1 MLVKEVSMTRSLSC
15 WFLVLVLLATGCA
28 RQAEEPADLL
38 IVNGRIYTFAWGE
51 PDLEGAPAADAPHSE
66 VGWQSDAEAVAV
78 KGGQIVFVGSQA
90 DAEKYR
96 DSDTKTLDV
105 AGATVIPGLVDSHTH
120 IVELGKKESQVDLLA
135 VATEEEAVRRVA
147 AFAAGVPDGE
157 WIIGWGW
164 DEGAWANHYPG
175 KELLSAQVPN
185 HPVVL
190 KSLHGF
196 AIWGNQLALQEAGIS
211 RSSEEVSGG
220 TILRDDD
227 GEPTGVL
234 LNRATNLLSD
244 VIPEPGPEQL
254 QSYVLKGLEAMARDG
269 YVAIHEAGAGAQL
282 MAAFAALEEHDRLP
296 LRVYAMVRA
305 REPELCRQWLEKGP
319 DADNDSMLTTRSVKA
334 FYDAA
339 LGSRGARLLD
349 DYSDRPGHRG
359 TSGGQYGFDEEL
371 VAEMMRN
378 GFQAAVHAIGDAGNR
393 ETLEFLESVSAED
406 QQIASLRHRIEHAQV
421 VHPDDFKRF
430 AAGNFIASMQP
441 PHCVEDKTWAED
453 RLGPQRVK
461 GAYAWRTMRR
471 TGTCLVFN
479 SDLAGSD
486 HSIFYGLH
494 AAITRRDKQKQPPEG
509 WYPEERMT
517 AEEAL
522 RGYTTWAAYSAGWE
536 SLSGVL
542 APGRWADIT
551 IMDIDPLVS
560 GETDPGKILEGKILA
575 TIVAGKV
582 VHDALP

>member
-1 MLVKEVSMTRSLSC
+1 MEVAMTRSLSC
-15 WFLVLVLLATGCA
+15 CLLVLLLLAPGCA
-28 RQAEEPADLL
+28 RQAEESADLL
-38 IVNGRIYTFAWGE
+38 IINGRVYTFTWGE
-51 PDLEGAPAADAPHSE
+51 PDLEGVPAADAPHTE
-66 VGWQSDAEAVAV
+66 AGWQADAEAVAV
-78 KGGQIVFVGSQA
+78 KDGQIIFVGSQKE
-90 DAEKYR
+90 AEGYR
-96 DSDTKTLDV
+96 GAATQVLDV
-105 AGATVIPGLVDSHTH
+105 ADATVLPGLVDSHTH
-120 IVELGKKESQVDLLA
+120 IVELGKKESQVDLLG
-135 VATEEEAVRRVA
+135 VENEEEAVRRVVE
-147 AFAAGVPDGE
+147 FAADVPAGE

-175 KELLSAQVPN
+175 KELLSEQVAN

-196 AIWGNQLALQEAGIS
+196 AIWGNQLALQAAGIS

-234 LNRATNLLSD
+234 LNRATNLLTD

-269 YVAIHEAGAGAQL
+269 YVAIHEAGAGVQL
-282 MAAFAALEEHDRLP
+282 MDAFTALEEQGRLP

-305 REPELCRQWLEKGP
+305 REPELCRQWLASGP
-319 DADNDSMLTTRSVKA
+319 DTDNDSMLTTRSVKA

-339 LGSRGARLLD
+339 LGSRGARLLE

-378 GFQAAVHAIGDAGNR
+378 GFQAAIHAIGDAGNR
-393 ETLEFLESVSAED
+393 ETLEFLESVIAED
-406 QQIASLRHRIEHAQV
+406 SEIAALRHRIEHAQV

-453 RLGPQRVK
+453 RLGPERVK

-517 AEEAL
+517 AEESL
-522 RGYTTWAAYSAGWE
+522 RGYTIWAAYSAGWE
-536 SLSGVL
+536 QLTGVL

-551 IMDIDPLVS
+551 IMDIDPLVL
-560 GETDPGKILEGKILA
+560 GESDPGKILDGKILA
-575 TIVAGKV
+575 TIVAGKL
-582 VHDALP
+582 VHEARP

>member
-1 MLVKEVSMTRSLSC
+1 MKEVAMTRSLSC
-15 WFLVLVLLATGCA
+15 CFLVLVLLTTGCA

-38 IVNGRIYTFAWGE
+38 IVNGRVYTLAWGE
-51 PDLEGAPAADAPHSE
+51 PNLEGVPAADAPHSE
-66 VGWQSDAEAVAV
+66 AGWQPDAEAVAV
-78 KGGQIVFVGSQA
+78 KDGQIVFVGSQA
-90 DAEKYR
+90 DAEQFR
-96 DSDTKTLDV
+96 GAETRVIDA

-120 IVELGKKESQVDLLA
+120 IVELGMKESQVDLLG
-135 VATEEEAVRRVA
+135 VETEEEAVRRVA
-147 AFAAGVPDGE
+147 EFADGVPDGE

-164 DEGAWANHYPG
+164 DEGAWANRYPG
-175 KELLSAQVPN
+175 RELLSAQVPD
-185 HPVVL
+185 HPVAL

-196 AIWGNQLALQEAGIS
+196 AFWGNQRALQAAGIS
-211 RSSEEVSGG
+211 RSSAEVSGG

-234 LNRATNLLSD
+234 LNRATTLLTD

-254 QSYVLKGLEAMARDG
+254 QSQVSKGLEAMARDG

-282 MAAFAALEEHDRLP
+282 MAAFTALEEQDRLP
-296 LRVYAMVRA
+296 VRVYAMVRA
-305 REPELCRQWLEKGP
+305 REPELCRQWLEQGP
-319 DADNDSMLTTRSVKA
+319 DTDNDSMLTTRSVKA

-339 LGSRGARLLD
+339 LGSRGARLLE

-393 ETLEFLESVSAED
+393 ETLEFLESVIAED
-406 QQIASLRHRIEHAQV
+406 HQIASLRHRIEHAQV

-453 RLGPQRVK
+453 RLGPERVK

-471 TGTCLVFN
+471 AGTCLVFN

-494 AAITRRDKQKQPPEG
+494 AAITRRDEQKQPPDG
-509 WYPEERMT
+509 WYPEERMS

-536 SLSGVL
+536 QLTGVL

-551 IMDIDPLVS
+551 IIDIDPLTL
-560 GETDPGKILEGKILA
+560 GESDPGRILDGKILA